1 MTKRTSATEYAIVD
15 YVDAHAGPF
24 RALNLAWIRQHWE
37 PEAADF
43 KVLDAPRESIIDHGG
58 YIAIA
63 VRDED
68 VIGTCALIRMGGGSY
83 ELAKMAVREDCKGL
97 GLGEQLGRAV
107 IDRAR
112 KLGARRVYLETNAV
126 LTPALNLYRKLGF
139 VELPAQASPYE
150 RANVFMELLL

>member
-68 VIGTCALIRMGGGSY
+68 VIGTCALIRMGDGSY

-112 KLGARRVYLETNAV
+112 KLGARRIYLETNAV